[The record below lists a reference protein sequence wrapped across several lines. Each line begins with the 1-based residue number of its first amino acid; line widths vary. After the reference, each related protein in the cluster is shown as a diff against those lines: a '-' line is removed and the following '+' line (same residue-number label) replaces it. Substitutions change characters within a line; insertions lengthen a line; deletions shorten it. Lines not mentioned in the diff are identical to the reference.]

1 MTFSIFLWKY
11 VFFLYIYI
19 SILQLVGRMV
29 GGIQDLEVESS
40 SDEDEEDDED
50 EEEPGPQSRKA
61 ASNKS
66 SGVFSMF
73 K

>member
-1 MTFSIFLWKY
+1 
-11 VFFLYIYI
+11 
-19 SILQLVGRMV
+19 MV

-50 EEEPGPQSRKA
+50 EEEAGPQSRKT
-61 ASNKS
+61 ASTKS

>member
-1 MTFSIFLWKY
+1 
-11 VFFLYIYI
+11 
-19 SILQLVGRMV
+19 MV

-50 EEEPGPQSRKA
+50 EEETGPQSRKA
-61 ASNKS
+61 ATTKS

-73 K
+73 KWVMKTVLVTDLD